1 MIEFIVFIVFVI
13 LQHVLKCFLEEG
25 FYALSMNSM
34 ISLFI
39 VFIVFTRFFLRVCVN
54 KFWAASKRYPLLCLF
69 YLFMLI
75 EGCLAVLFFGGDLQR
90 PYEPWNKLTI
100 ASQIFMY
107 GCSLI
112 MITMTKIQ
120 DFSERKE
127 LGKVYTVLHILD
139 LILIAALLICDF
151 ILKPAHIQNKPCA
164 LLAIKLLLFNLMILN
179 ILILHFKKYWL
190 YKIALIK
197 KLENTILIN
206 NENSLIRPPKKDLKT
221 NKIMQDLIIVLDKSP
236 IRVLEMNS
244 IVKQLRDLLVKNGRD
259 IDYSNKMAADF
270 SSVIIMNLMKRKND
284 FSYLPSFV
292 IKQLQKY
299 SKHKS
304 ENKRGQLC

>member
-25 FYALSMNSM
+25 FYAFSMNSM

-39 VFIVFTRFFLRVCVN
+39 VFIVFTRFFLRICVN
-54 KFWAASKRYPLLCLF
+54 KYWAASKRYPLLCLF

-100 ASQIFMY
+100 ASQIFMS
-107 GCSLI
+107 GCSLV
-112 MITMTKIQ
+112 MITMTKMQ

-127 LGKVYTVLHILD
+127 FGKVYTALHILD
-139 LILIAALLICDF
+139 LILIATLLICDF
-151 ILKPAHIQNKPCA
+151 ILKPVHIQNMPCA
-164 LLAIKLLLFNLMILN
+164 LLVVKLLLFNLMILN

-190 YKIALIK
+190 YKNALIK
-197 KLENTILIN
+197 KLENTILIKD
-206 NENSLIRPPKKDLKT
+206 ENSIKSPKKDLKT

-270 SSVIIMNLMKRKND
+270 SSVIIINLMKRKND

-304 ENKRGQLC
+304 ENKRGQSC